1 MTTTDL
7 ILSLRQQVTNKAVWG
22 GDREIVLLMQ
32 EAADRL
38 EELDERVA
46 IMAESM
52 DSQWG
57 NNYG

>member
-7 ILSLRQQVTNKAVWG
+7 ILSLRQKVTSQAVWG
-22 GDREIVLLMQ
+22 GNREIVLLMQ

-46 IMAESM
+46 IMQEAM
-52 DSQWG
+52 DNQWSG
-57 NNYG
+57 K

>member
-1 MTTTDL
+1 MTTDEL
-7 ILSLRQQVTNKAVWG
+7 ILALRDVAAECEDMARIKLCN
-22 GDREIVLLMQ
+22 

-46 IMAESM
+46 IMQESM

-57 NNYG
+57 NSYG